1 MKEKDQMPKRQFEGK
16 IISDK
21 MEKTVTV
28 AVEVFKRHPI
38 YGRAIKNTRKF
49 KAHNDAL
56 TLVKGDIVLIEESR
70 PFSKEVT
77 WKVIEKR
84 EAK

>member
-16 IISDK
+16 VISNK

-49 KAHNDAL
+49 KAHNENLAL
-56 TLVKGDIVLIEESR
+56 NMGDTVLIEESR

-77 WKVIEKR
+77 WQVLEKR
-84 EAK
+84 EMK

>member
-1 MKEKDQMPKRQFEGK
+1 MKEKDQMPKRKFEGK

-70 PFSKEVT
+70 PFSKDVT

-84 EAK
+84 EIK

>member
-49 KAHNDAL
+49 KAHNEAL

-70 PFSKEVT
+70 PFSKDVT

-84 EAK
+84 ETK

>member
-49 KAHNDAL
+49 KAHNE
-56 TLVKGDIVLIEESR
+56 TLSLAMGDTVLIEESR
-70 PFSKEVT
+70 PFSKDVT
-77 WKVIEKR
+77 WKVISKKEIK
-84 EAK
+84 

>member
-70 PFSKEVT
+70 PFSKDVT

-84 EAK
+84 EIK